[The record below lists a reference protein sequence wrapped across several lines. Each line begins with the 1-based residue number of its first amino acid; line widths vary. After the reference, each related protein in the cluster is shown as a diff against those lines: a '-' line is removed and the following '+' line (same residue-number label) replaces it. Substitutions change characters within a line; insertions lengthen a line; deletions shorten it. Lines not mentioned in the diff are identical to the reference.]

1 MMEWFNIIRSRL
13 RSLFRRESVLQ
24 DIEEELRVHV
34 EMETDTNI
42 KRGMPPDEARAAA
55 LKSFGNMGRN
65 TERGYDIRG
74 GGWLETLWQ
83 DLRYGMRMLLTCP
96 SFTVV
101 AVITLALGI
110 GANTAIFSVVN
121 AVLLRPLPCEGPDRL
136 VYIWNAPQQGYPED
150 SSLPDFVD
158 WREQSRSFERM
169 AATTD
174 RTFNLTGVG
183 EAERLN
189 GLAVT
194 ADFFPLLSIRP
205 AFGRVFLPE
214 EDRPGASGVAILS
227 HNLWRRRFGSN
238 PDVVGRSITLNGQNH
253 TVVGITAPDLWLPG
267 GADLWVPLAMD
278 PSVVGRR
285 NDFLQVVGQL
295 KPGVSLDQARA
306 EMKVIDA
313 RLAQQYPE
321 TNSEWRAELVPLHE
335 VLVRNSR
342 DMLLVLLAA
351 VGFVLIIVCAN
362 VANLLLARGAT
373 RGREIAIRAAFGAGR
388 GRLVRQLLT
397 ESILLA
403 LLGGAGGAI
412 LALFGINA
420 LVGMGANIIPHLIE
434 IDIDARVL
442 GFTVFLS
449 IVTGALFGLA
459 PALQISRLDLIDALN
474 EGGRAGTM
482 SGGRRLRQALV
493 VSEVALSLILLIGA
507 GLMIKS
513 LYRLVNFDSGFNRKN
528 LLTMQ
533 LALPQVKYGSEQQ
546 VAAFY
551 QRLIEGVRG
560 APGVVSA
567 TVVSPLPLGGIRS
580 LRAFGIAGRSDG
592 GDASVM
598 WVGDRYIET
607 MGYPLLLG
615 RPLAELDGREG
626 PKAALINQ
634 SFARRYFSDQDPI
647 GQLVTI
653 EGPQNPNARW
663 MTIVGVVADVKQ
675 SYVMEMMEKEIYPS
689 IYVPQA
695 LPSMALVARAMDSPL
710 SLLSAV
716 RAEVRKLDRDLPVY
730 NIQTMDQALGATLK
744 RERFTMLLLSV
755 FAAVALALAAVGLYG
770 VMSYAVSQRTREIGI
785 RMALGARRSDV
796 LMMVIGQGIKL
807 AGAGALIGLGGA
819 LALKRLIETLVFG
832 VSATDPLTF
841 TTIALLLTLV
851 ALLACWIP
859 ARRATK
865 VDPMIALRCE

>member
-1 MMEWFNIIRSRL
+1 MKFPLW
-13 RSLFRRESVLQ
+13 RRRQ
-24 DIEEELRVHV
+24 REEELEEEIQSHLRMAIRDR
-34 EMETDTNI
+34 MERGESAEEAELAARREFGNLGLI
-42 KRGMPPDEARAAA
+42 KETTRGMWG
-55 LKSFGNMGRN
+55 FG
-65 TERGYDIRG
+65 T
-74 GGWLETLWQ
+74 LETIWQ
-83 DLRYGMRMLLTCP
+83 DLRYGARMLLIRP
-96 SFTVV
+96 GFTVV

-121 AVLLRPLPCEGPDRL
+121 AVLLRPLPCEDPDRL
-136 VYIWNAPQQGYPED
+136 VHFLNVPLQGYPED

-158 WREQSRSFERM
+158 WREQSRSFERIA
-169 AATTD
+169 AATS
-174 RTFNLTGVG
+174 RTFNLTGIG

-189 GLAVT
+189 CWAVT
-194 ADFFPLLSIRP
+194 ADLFPLLSIRP

-214 EDRPGASGVAILS
+214 EDRPGASRVAILS
-227 HNLWRRRFGSN
+227 HDLWRRRFGSN
-238 PDVVGRSITLNGQNH
+238 PDMVGRPITLNGQDH
-253 TVVGITAPDLWLPG
+253 TVVGITAPDLWVFAG
-267 GADLWVPLAMD
+267 IDLWVPLAME
-278 PSVVGRR
+278 PGEAGRRNNFLSVVGR
-285 NDFLQVVGQL
+285 L

-306 EMKVIDA
+306 EMKVINA

-321 TNSEWRAELVPLHE
+321 TNSGWRAELFPLHE
-335 VLVRNSR
+335 VFVRGSR

-351 VGFVLIIVCAN
+351 VGFVLLIACAN
-362 VANLLLARGAT
+362 VANLLLARAAT
-373 RGREIAIRAAFGAGR
+373 RGREIAIRAAFGASR

-412 LALFGINA
+412 LALLGINA
-420 LVGMGANIIPHLIE
+420 LVGMGANIIPRLIE
-434 IDIDARVL
+434 IDVDARIL
-442 GFTVFLS
+442 GFTVLLS
-449 IVTGALFGLA
+449 IMTGGLFGLA
-459 PALQISRLDLIDALN
+459 PALQISRLDLNDALK
-474 EGGRAGTM
+474 EGVRAGTM
-482 SGGRRLRQALV
+482 SGGRRIRQALV

-513 LYRLVNFDSGFNRKN
+513 LYRLVNFDSGFNREN

-533 LALPQVKYGSEQQ
+533 LALPQVKYVSEQQ

-551 QRLIEGVRG
+551 QRLIEGVRE

-567 TVVSPLPLGGIRS
+567 TAVSPLPLGGVRS

-615 RPLAELDGREG
+615 RPLAELDGRDG

-647 GQLVTI
+647 GQRVTI
-653 EGPQNPNARW
+653 EGPQNPNAQW
-663 MTIVGVVADVKQ
+663 MTIVGVVADVEQ
-675 SYVMEMMEKEIYPS
+675 HYVMEKEVYPAIY
-689 IYVPQA
+689 IPQA
-695 LPSMALVARAMDSPL
+695 LPSMALVARARDNPL

-716 RAEVRKLDRDLPVY
+716 RGEVRKLDRDLPVY

-841 TTIALLLTLV
+841 TTIALLLELV